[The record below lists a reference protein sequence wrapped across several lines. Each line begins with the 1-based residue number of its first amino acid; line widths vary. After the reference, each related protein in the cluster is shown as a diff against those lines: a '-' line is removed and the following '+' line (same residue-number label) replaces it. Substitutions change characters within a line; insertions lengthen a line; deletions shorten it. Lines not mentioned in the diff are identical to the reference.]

1 MVGSLLGEI
10 SSSGEM
16 SKSDSNWWGTL
27 TSFIIPTVGKPCY
40 ATVIRIIKVL
50 EKNTW
55 VRFSR
60 KRSTRKW
67 QILVNMG

>member
-16 SKSDSNWWGTL
+16 TKAAANWWGTL
-27 TSFIIPTVGKPCY
+27 TSFIVPTVGKPCY
-40 ATVIRIIKVL
+40 MTVIRVIKVL
-50 EKNTW
+50 EKKTW
-55 VRFSR
+55 VPFSR